1 MIVEKINGPPRA
13 VRFLLKLIHLANDEL
28 VKHQSNQK
36 SALFLLISMCEV
48 PICLENISEY
58 QNENLIRIV

>member
-1 MIVEKINGPPRA
+1 MA